1 MSSMVSSDGRRTG
14 GHSRGD
20 RHLASPP
27 DRTSS
32 PQCGTAFL
40 KLPADVL
47 SSPVVTLEAAL
58 APIPLAQPP
67 PAGASPA
74 A

>member
-1 MSSMVSSDGRRTG
+1 MSSMVSSDGWRTG

-20 RHLASPP
+20 RHLAPPP
-27 DRTSS
+27 DRASS
-32 PQCGTAFL
+32 PQYGTAFL
-40 KLPADVL
+40 KLPADFFANK
-47 SSPVVTLEAAL
+47 VVALAAAL

-67 PAGASPA
+67 PAGVSPA

>member
-32 PQCGTAFL
+32 PQHGRAPL

-47 SSPVVTLEAAL
+47 ASPVVTVAAAL

-67 PAGASPA
+67 PAVASLA